1 MARSVTVAKKL
12 RSAQTHA
19 ERKLWFRLRDRRLAG
34 LKFRRQ
40 VPINRYVVD
49 FCCEASRLIVEV
61 DGGQHGSQDEAD
73 RTVSLEAMGY
83 LVVRFW
89 NNDVLQNIDGVI
101 ESILMTLDK
110 STSFTPHPNPLPNG
124 EREQV

>member
-1 MARSVTVAKKL
+1 MARSVTVAKNL
-12 RSAQTHA
+12 RSAQTDA

-61 DGGQHGSQDEAD
+61 DGGQHGSQDETN
-73 RTVSLEAMGY
+73 RTVSLEAKGY

-101 ESILMTLDK
+101 ESILTTLDK
-110 STSFTPHPNPLPNG
+110 STSLPPHPNPLPNE
-124 EREQV
+124 EREQI